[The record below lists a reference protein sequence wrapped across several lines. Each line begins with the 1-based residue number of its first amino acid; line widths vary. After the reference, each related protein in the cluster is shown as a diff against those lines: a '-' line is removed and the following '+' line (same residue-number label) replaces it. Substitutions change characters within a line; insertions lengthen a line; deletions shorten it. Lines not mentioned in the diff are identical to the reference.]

1 VATLQLERAAAQTAE
16 ARDRSLFAACL
27 PVSALDDTVV
37 QDMYALY
44 ATYYAATSPA
54 LFRRDLEA
62 KNFSFLLRDRD
73 GILVGFSTL
82 AIVEHFGPA
91 GRFRAIYSGD
101 TIIHHAYWGT
111 QALAF
116 NWIRFAGSLKAQAAD
131 DPLYW
136 FLIVKGHRT
145 YRYLSAF
152 SVDFFPR
159 WNAQTPS
166 SAQLIMDTLAYG
178 RFGQAYD
185 ASRGVVS
192 FAESR
197 GHLKPRWAVVESDE
211 LRRRDVAFF
220 LARNPG
226 YDRGDE
232 LVCLTE
238 LAPHNLR
245 PIARRIFEQ
254 GLRS

>member
-1 VATLQLERAAAQTAE
+1 VATLQLDRAAARTAE
-16 ARDRSLFAACL
+16 ARDRSLFPACV
-27 PVSALDDTVV
+27 PVSSLDDAVI
-37 QDMYALY
+37 QDMYGLY
-44 ATYYAATSPA
+44 ATYYAAASPGM
-54 LFRRDLEA
+54 FRDDLEG
-62 KNFSFLLRDRD
+62 KDFSFLLRDRD

-82 AIVEHFGPA
+82 AIIEHTGAA

-116 NWIRFAGSLKAQAAD
+116 NWIRFAGSIKAQAAD

-152 SVDFFPR
+152 SIDFFPR
-159 WNAQTPS
+159 WNVHTPK
-166 SAQLIMDTLAYG
+166 SAQIIMDTLARG
-178 RFGQAYD
+178 RFGEAYD
-185 ASRGVVS
+185 PLRGIVS

-197 GHLKPRWAVVESDE
+197 GHLKPRWAAIEADE

-220 LARNPG
+220 LERNPA

-238 LAPHNLR
+238 LASHNLR

-254 GLRS
+254 GLLS